1 MRAII
6 GQTKTAVQPTGLYC
20 KIWQRWSKVFINV
33 GLLIVFSYV
42 LHILLNLHFFFL
54 YYISEF
60 KCVVKLLHT
69 DRKRGFTNLAS
80 LKYVFFF
87 YHPSLQDKYLPI
99 CCLFVRVSQSDN
111 LKQFKGWGFHSY
123 PKLCLIEITFYDII
137 HSQKKKNSLKLSDEE
152 KSVENSSTFSN
163 SVIDLLPCLGLL
175 SCCMTQFGQALA
187 FEQIHIWL

>member
-6 GQTKTAVQPTGLYC
+6 GQTKTAVQPTGLYY

-80 LKYVFFF
+80 LKYVFFLSSF
-87 YHPSLQDKYLPI
+87 PSGQLSSDFLPV
-99 CCLFVRVSQSDN
+99 CESQPIRH
-111 LKQFKGWGFHSY
+111 FKAQVGEG
-123 PKLCLIEITFYDII
+123 
-137 HSQKKKNSLKLSDEE
+137 
-152 KSVENSSTFSN
+152 STHTQN
-163 SVIDLLPCLGLL
+163 YVLLRLL
-175 SCCMTQFGQALA
+175 SMTSYIAKRRKTVLN
-187 FEQIHIWL
+187 WVMKKSL